1 METTKLDL
9 APLRPQAARGFR
21 YLEVPKLL
29 LENSSYA
36 PLDEGAKILYCFM
49 LERAGLSA
57 QNAGKFTDGNGRFF
71 IIYTVEQ
78 MHRSRPTIIKWTK
91 QLEEIGLIKKV
102 RQGQGK
108 PSKIYINDFASVKC
122 PQGPD
127 SQEGKTHE
135 VKKVDFQKTKNLT
148 SGSQGPL
155 PLEVKNIDPIE
166 KEREKRPSFPPGRCG
181 GGGGKCA

>member
-1 METTKLDL
+1 MANKKLNL

-36 PLDEGAKILYCFM
+36 PLDEGAKLLYCFM

-57 QNAGKFTDGNGRFF
+57 RNADKFTDQNGRFF
-71 IIYTVEQ
+71 IIYTVEQMQKQ

-102 RQGQGK
+102 R
-108 PSKIYINDFASVKC
+108 
-122 PQGPD
+122 
-127 SQEGKTHE
+127 
-135 VKKVDFQKTKNLT
+135 
-148 SGSQGPL
+148 
-155 PLEVKNIDPIE
+155 
-166 KEREKRPSFPPGRCG
+166 
-181 GGGGKCA
+181 